1 MNIPSNRIV
10 IGSYTSG
17 KDFVYKDT
25 DNYYKGYF
33 YKFNGSYYA
42 SRSYD
47 ENALEIVPASKTK
60 GAFSDP
66 NSLIYSILKGA
77 QAGFQAGLSPSAG
90 SQAIPTKSRTT
101 ALQSIAEADKKG
113 LIPQSAANLGD
124 NSNSE
129 AAAFEKSANTL
140 AQENT
145 PTQRKRYFFRQ
156 INPLILGPDKKER
169 IIIRE
174 CNEETYN
181 KILNDPNYR
190 KAALTETKFPN
201 NITSNNVANPSEPQ
215 FANQAEVDAAEVALP
230 GLKKFLGIEFGF

>member
-1 MNIPSNRIV
+1 MNIPSNKIV
-10 IGSYTSG
+10 TGSYTSG
-17 KDFVYKDT
+17 KDFIYKISK
-25 DNYYKGYF
+25 NYYKGYF

-47 ENALEIVPASKTK
+47 ENALEIVPAPKAQ

-66 NSLIYSILKGA
+66 NSLAYSVLTGA
-77 QAGFQAGLSPSAG
+77 QAGFQAGLSPSAAG
-90 SQAIPTKSRTT
+90 TQGIPSKSRTA

-113 LIPQSAANLGD
+113 LIPQSAINLGD

-129 AAAFEKSANTL
+129 AAAFEKSSNKI

-181 KILNDPNYR
+181 KILSDPNYR
-190 KAALTETKFPN
+190 KASLTETKFPN
-201 NITSNNVANPSEPQ
+201 NPEPQ
-215 FANQAEVDAAEVALP
+215 FANQSEVEAAEVALP
-230 GLKKFLGIEFGF
+230 GLRKFLDIEFGF

>member
-10 IGSYTSG
+10 TGSYTSG
-17 KDFVYKDT
+17 KDFVYKDNHSKPYT
-25 DNYYKGYF
+25 GYF

-42 SRSYD
+42 SKSYD
-47 ENALEIVPASKTK
+47 ENAKEIIPSPKATNV
-60 GAFSDP
+60 FSDP
-66 NSLIYSILKGA
+66 NSLVYGILKGA
-77 QAGFQAGLSPSAG
+77 QAGFQAGLSPSAAG
-90 SQAIPTKSRTT
+90 NQGIPTKSRIV

-113 LIPQSAANLGD
+113 LLSPSAANLGD

-129 AAAFEKSANTL
+129 AAAFEKSANKI

-181 KILNDPNYR
+181 KILSDPNYR

-201 NITSNNVANPSEPQ
+201 NPEPQ
-215 FANQAEVDAAEVALP
+215 FANQPEVEAAEIALP
-230 GLKKFLGIEFGF
+230 GLRKFLDIEFSF